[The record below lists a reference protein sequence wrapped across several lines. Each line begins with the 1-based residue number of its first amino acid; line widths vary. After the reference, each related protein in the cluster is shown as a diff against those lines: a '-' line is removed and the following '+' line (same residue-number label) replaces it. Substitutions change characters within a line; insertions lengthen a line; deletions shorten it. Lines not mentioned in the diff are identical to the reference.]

1 VLRDFFSM
9 GSVFS
14 VAKKVFTHTF
24 RHSHDQQDITLHA
37 EGSTIQVL
45 RVGPF
50 LVVPWRFVVSVNKFP
65 NKKITASPSSYTQT
79 SPKDISIL
87 LTVCN
92 VNVPMDGYNYRES
105 LSRKCPST
113 STRFFRYFPR

>member
-1 VLRDFFSM
+1 MLHSARLEMDDQGSGYLNVLSHRVLRDFFSM

-45 RVGPF
+45 RV
-50 LVVPWRFVVSVNKFP
+50 
-65 NKKITASPSSYTQT
+65 
-79 SPKDISIL
+79 
-87 LTVCN
+87 
-92 VNVPMDGYNYRES
+92 
-105 LSRKCPST
+105 
-113 STRFFRYFPR
+113 